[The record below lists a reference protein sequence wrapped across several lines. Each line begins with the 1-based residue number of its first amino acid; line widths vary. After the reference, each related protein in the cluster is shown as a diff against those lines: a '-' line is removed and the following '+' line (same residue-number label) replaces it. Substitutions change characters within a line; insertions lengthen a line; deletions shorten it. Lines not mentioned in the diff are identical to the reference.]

1 MPTVWQYWAAWSKKF
16 VRPSRSYAEQ
26 IFCENCPRL
35 ANPSILGVRFL
46 DVMSITINPED
57 SNMRTWQEIQKGE
70 GHQDPSH
77 PEPEVQDQIAGEKQ
91 EVSTALV
98 PIEKMLPGFRVSTNA
113 LVVHQQRKELY
124 DNIVFGYCAA
134 HRHLKELQVAVEKQQ
149 KISENQAQQA
159 QIAGEE
165 KPTTALVLLTK
176 KRHEIALM
184 HGQDAL
190 ELVRNQLGLDTVRG
204 ELLEELRSKLSPERG
219 LEMLSAWTKAI
230 LKKECATIREA
241 NELFP
246 HLTLSELAFFP
257 LLEQLPLSMMLF
269 GTTFD
274 AISLANQ
281 VGWEEEAH
289 ASMQRRIPQ
298 QVWATVQGLA
308 YVLDTYIPENQDKGI
323 LECDPYSILGLTG
336 VNKGVELVEFTVKIK
351 RIVQQLVP
359 LLMSNSR
366 LYEKVW
372 TNSPES
378 LQVGFGR
385 IARVALEKT
394 CGEDGKDAASVSLSA
409 AIDLLNAEQKV
420 RFNNERQCL
429 EQTIVRA
436 SVYDLARDV
445 MLRVDEVVKLCGI
458 LNHVPLCLM
467 QEQPFT
473 GFIKPFGVCVNFIAP
488 DGKIIE
494 TCPFSPVHGR
504 DAVETL
510 HAESQDSGRENRTIA
525 FLFRELFM
533 SVQGNVMDKGVED
546 VQNLSLLEAT
556 ALQLWVERH
565 VVLQPLPAWSLV
577 QVHDWSKDLLSYTVT
592 GKDVVTRLTS
602 KIGVQEAQQI
612 VMTLSIPDAKLL
624 ERVKRVVK
632 VQNVH
637 SLAAM
642 TEGMAI
648 EGTYE
653 AGSGTITLMEFLEM
667 LYGDVTPMKKAV
679 RSFTLLHEC
688 GEAVWTMLQESDKEQ
703 WKKVSWP
710 RTARKKVEKH
720 FLTFYAHHKDEK
732 EDFCDHFAAYIL
744 HGPEFRMATAS
755 ARPLKRKYR
764 LLRSIIATLT
774 GVSSEFPC
782 FIPWTIREIQGALE
796 QEIEHMELKDAIE
809 LEEKKAADSYLDNQE
824 RIFEIRKSFEQLVA
838 QDERKSN
845 AQDAEDPDDRKAAE
859 QEEEDEDEE
868 YENPIQE
875 EEGLIEVHEIRAKVT
890 DVLES
895 IMDPE
900 ELEFRSLR
908 RKVVDCLLDGDW
920 EGVEDALDFLDKED
934 KEETMDLLYEIDAGP
949 QRPC

>member
-1 MPTVWQYWAAWSKKF
+1 MK
-16 VRPSRSYAEQ
+16 
-26 IFCENCPRL
+26 
-35 ANPSILGVRFL
+35 
-46 DVMSITINPED
+46 
-57 SNMRTWQEIQKGE
+57 TWQEIQRGE
-70 GHQDPSH
+70 GHEEPSQ
-77 PEPEVQDQIAGEKQ
+77 PESEVQEQIVGEKQ
-91 EVSTALV
+91 EASTALV
-98 PIEKMLPGFRVSTNA
+98 SIEKMLPGLRVSTNA

-134 HRHLKELQVAVEKQQ
+134 HQRLKELQVAVEKQQ
-149 KISENQAQQA
+149 KASETQTQETQVS
-159 QIAGEE
+159 GEE
-165 KPTTALVLLTK
+165 KPTTALALLTK

-190 ELVRNQLGLDTVRG
+190 ELVRTQLGLDIVRG

-219 LEMLSAWTKAI
+219 LEMLSAWTKVI

-257 LLEQLPLSMMLF
+257 LLEHLPLSMMLF

-274 AISLANQ
+274 ATSLAEKTEFT
-281 VGWEEEAH
+281 EEEIAGISH
-289 ASMQRRIPQ
+289 RIPQ

-308 YVLDTYIPENQDKGI
+308 YVLDKYVPENQDKGI
-323 LECDPYSILGLTG
+323 LEYDPYSILGLTG
-336 VNKGVELVEFTVKIK
+336 VNEGVELVEFTVKIK

-359 LLMSNSR
+359 LLMSNSH

-372 TNSPES
+372 ANSPES

-394 CGEDGKDAASVSLSA
+394 CGEDGKDVAKVSLSA
-409 AIDLLNAEQKV
+409 AIDLLDAEQKK

-429 EQTIVRA
+429 EQTVVRA

-458 LNHVPLCLM
+458 LNHVPRCLM

-488 DGKIIE
+488 DGKIVE

-533 SVQGNVMDKGVED
+533 SVQGNVMDKGAQD
-546 VQNLSLLEAT
+546 PMNLSLLEAT

-577 QVHDWSKDLLSYTVT
+577 QVRDWSKDLLGYTIT

-602 KIGVQEAQQI
+602 KVGVQEAQQI
-612 VMTLSIPDAKLL
+612 AMTLSLPAVKLL
-624 ERVKRVVK
+624 ERVKRIVK
-632 VQNVH
+632 TQSIH
-637 SLAAM
+637 SIGAIMA
-642 TEGMAI
+642 GMVI

-653 AGSGTITLMEFLEM
+653 AGSQTITLMEFPEM
-667 LYGDVTPMKKAV
+667 LYTDISPMKKAV

-688 GEAVWTMLQESDKEQ
+688 GEAVWTMLQDSDKEQ
-703 WKKVSWP
+703 WKKISWP
-710 RTARKKVEKH
+710 RTARKKAEKH

-744 HGPEFRMATAS
+744 HGPEFRMATAN

-764 LLRSIIATLT
+764 LLRSIIANLT
-774 GVSSEFPC
+774 GIASEFPR

-796 QEIEHMELKDAIE
+796 QEIKQMELKEAIE
-809 LEEKKAADSYLDNQE
+809 LEEKNASKSYLDNKE

-838 QDERKSN
+838 QDDRKID

-859 QEEEDEDEE
+859 QEEDEDEE
-868 YENPIQE
+868 YEDPIQE
-875 EEGLIEVHEIRAKVT
+875 EEGLIEVHEVRAKVK

-895 IMDPE
+895 IMDPQE
-900 ELEFRSLR
+900 PEFRSLR
-908 RKVVDCLLDGDW
+908 RKVVDCLLEGDW
-920 EGVEDALDFLDKED
+920 EGVEDALNFLNEDD
-934 KEETMDLLYEIDAGP
+934 KEETMDLLREIDAGP
-949 QRPC
+949 QRPRF

>member
-1 MPTVWQYWAAWSKKF
+1 
-16 VRPSRSYAEQ
+16 
-26 IFCENCPRL
+26 
-35 ANPSILGVRFL
+35 
-46 DVMSITINPED
+46 
-57 SNMRTWQEIQKGE
+57 
-70 GHQDPSH
+70 
-77 PEPEVQDQIAGEKQ
+77 
-91 EVSTALV
+91 
-98 PIEKMLPGFRVSTNA
+98 MLP
-113 LVVHQQRKELY
+113 
-124 DNIVFGYCAA
+124 
-134 HRHLKELQVAVEKQQ
+134 HR
-149 KISENQAQQA
+149 
-159 QIAGEE
+159 
-165 KPTTALVLLTK
+165 P
-176 KRHEIALM
+176 
-184 HGQDAL
+184 
-190 ELVRNQLGLDTVRG
+190 VRDEQG
-204 ELLEELRSKLSPERG
+204 
-219 LEMLSAWTKAI
+219 A
-230 LKKECATIREA
+230 EA
-241 NELFP
+241 
-246 HLTLSELAFFP
+246 
-257 LLEQLPLSMMLF
+257 
-269 GTTFD
+269 
-274 AISLANQ
+274 
-281 VGWEEEAH
+281 
-289 ASMQRRIPQ
+289 
-298 QVWATVQGLA
+298 
-308 YVLDTYIPENQDKGI
+308 
-323 LECDPYSILGLTG
+323 
-336 VNKGVELVEFTVKIK
+336 
-351 RIVQQLVP
+351 
-359 LLMSNSR
+359 
-366 LYEKVW
+366 
-372 TNSPES
+372 
-378 LQVGFGR
+378 
-385 IARVALEKT
+385 ARVAEFHRI
-394 CGEDGKDAASVSLSA
+394 E
-409 AIDLLNAEQKV
+409 
-420 RFNNERQCL
+420 
-429 EQTIVRA
+429 
-436 SVYDLARDV
+436 VYDEPVGDRGLAQDQE
-445 MLRVDEVVKLCGI
+445 LRLELGGDRRVEFF
-458 LNHVPLCLM
+458 HPEF
-467 QEQPFT
+467 QH
-473 GFIKPFGVCVNFIAP
+473 GVLA
-488 DGKIIE
+488 
-494 TCPFSPVHGR
+494 
-504 DAVETL
+504 
-510 HAESQDSGRENRTIA
+510 
-525 FLFRELFM
+525 LFRDLEFHF
-533 SVQGNVMDKGVED
+533 SVTARTLKHHETGCEIFIHRLRRPALLQIDANIEKKIGEGTAVKSDPGLCARCLANIRT
-546 VQNLSLLEAT
+546 VQYEVKV
-556 ALQLWVERH
+556 QVERH